1 MTEKIKQL
9 LAYQAVDLECEK
21 VEKRVLNCEERRAAV
36 QMKKKFET
44 LMDNRK
50 KLIAHLEKLKNELSA
65 LEQRCTELFK
75 QAESCQNAIK
85 EQYDNMEELEAH
97 MAQLKKINEKMGQ
110 ISQKITSIMQ
120 SAQKADKML
129 TEQTASANEARDEY
143 QACKAKYD
151 ERLREQMPAIE
162 EAKARRAEAAKG
174 VDRELLAKYNNLR
187 ANKKVPLAKLEGSTC
202 MGCNMMLPS
211 AIVSR
216 VASATEIVECENCSR
231 ILYID

>member
-9 LAYQAVDLECEK
+9 LQYQAVDLECEK
-21 VEKRVLNCEERRAAV
+21 VEKKVLNCDERRAAV

-44 LMDNRK
+44 LVENRK
-50 KLIAHLEKLKNELSA
+50 KLIAHLEKLKNELNA
-65 LEQRCTELFK
+65 LEQRCNELFK
-75 QAESCQNAIK
+75 QTEMCQNAMK
-85 EQYDNMEELEAH
+85 DEYDNIDELETH
-97 MAQLKKINEKMGQ
+97 MKQLKKITAEMSE
-110 ISQKITSIMQ
+110 ISDKIKAVMK

-129 TEQTASANEARDEY
+129 VEQTASANQARDEY

-151 ERLREQMPAIE
+151 ERVREQMPAIE
-162 EAKARRAEAAKG
+162 EAKAKRAEAAKG
-174 VDRELLAKYNNLR
+174 VDPDLLAKYNNLR
-187 ANKKVPLAKLEGSTC
+187 ANKKVPLAKLDGSTC
-202 MGCNMMLPS
+202 TGCNMMLPR